1 MTGPADA
8 KASERRAPKDDLELN
23 SDAHAFLA
31 LLGPQVR
38 PHELV
43 AQFPRIVNK
52 IARLWR
58 HPAQMDKYFDDLLV
72 IERRDPRNGFPLKI
86 LMELTALKEYYHTK
100 TFPTPKSIWDQ
111 S

>member
-8 KASERRAPKDDLELN
+8 KASERRATKDDLELN
-23 SDAHAFLA
+23 PEAHAFLGSLDA
-31 LLGPQVR
+31 QVR
-38 PHELV
+38 PYELV
-43 AQFPRIVNK
+43 AKFPRIVNR
-52 IARLWR
+52 IAQLWR

-86 LMELTALKEYYHTK
+86 LMELSALKEYYHTK
-100 TFPTPKSIWDQ
+100 TFPAPKSIWDH

>member
-8 KASERRAPKDDLELN
+8 KASERRATKDDLELN
-23 SDAHAFLA
+23 TEAHAFLGSLDA
-31 LLGPQVR
+31 QVR

-43 AQFPRIVNK
+43 AKFPRIVNR
-52 IARLWR
+52 IAQLWR

-86 LMELTALKEYYHTK
+86 LMELSALKEYYHTK

-111 S
+111 N